1 MATTETKVTR
11 LFGGPGS
18 GKTTALLDH
27 VEEILEEDGVTFRD
41 ILVVSYTRAAA
52 QEVRERLADRLDESP
67 RALQGNVCTMHAK
80 AYELLDLS
88 RSDVIGESDKEE
100 FCEEYGLEFE
110 DEYSGAGRRT
120 ARSTTIGNK
129 VIATSQWL
137 QRTRRDVSDWYDVPF
152 QWDEEEVRLPPE
164 IDPNAQEG
172 NKYTPTW
179 PSDDDRI
186 DVPEAIRAWRSFKGE
201 QGKIGFADMLERVKQ
216 RSLLPSV
223 DYLVIDEFQDITTLQ
238 YDVYDEWKP
247 HMEQVLIAGDDD
259 QVVYSWQGADPA
271 LLLEEDVD
279 EDIILPNSY
288 RLPSNVLNA
297 VNQEIRH
304 IDKRQDKDLK
314 PRKEGGAVEARTNA
328 SMLDVVRMVR
338 RTLVEG
344 DGTIMVL
351 FRARY
356 QMFQFIDE
364 FITEGVPFTSLTDQ
378 RMWTDR
384 LTQYVR
390 AVEAIDEG
398 EDVTGLQARRLA
410 DMLQESAFGTNE
422 RDDLFD
428 TIDERQE
435 EAGIDDLEQLMIP
448 AEVIEDHVPFMPGP
462 ASASDMVRKVTNFQ
476 KKSVR
481 AYFSIGEYHGM
492 DTDRVRV
499 GTIHSAKGREADHV
513 LVGTD
518 LTEKVVEQMVATVE
532 DRVPSE
538 AADDADTGVEDIPG
552 CEEFTKTTSPVPVLT
567 DNERRVFYVGMSRAR
582 ERLVLLENLVDGAP
596 TLPID
601 VLLNNQL
608 TDASLEELVEE
619 AQQPAESDATGTE
632 VEAETP

>member
-27 VEEILEEDGVTFRD
+27 VEDILEQDGVTFRD

-52 QEVRERLADRLDESP
+52 QEVRERLADRLGESP

-80 AYELLDLS
+80 AYDLLDLS

-100 FCEEYGLEFE
+100 FCEDYGLEFE

-152 QWDEEEVRLPPE
+152 QWDDEEVRLPPE

-186 DVPEAIRAWRSFKGE
+186 DVPEAIRAWRSYKGE
-201 QGKIGFADMLERVKQ
+201 QGKIGFADMLERVRQ

-238 YDVYDEWKP
+238 YDVYDEWKS

-271 LLLEEDVD
+271 LLLEESVDDDV
-279 EDIILPNSY
+279 ILPNSY

-304 IDKRQDKDLK
+304 IDHRQDKDLK
-314 PRKEGGAVEARTNA
+314 PRKEGGAVEARRNA

-338 RTLVEG
+338 RTLAA
-344 DGTIMVL
+344 DAGTIMIL

-390 AVEAIDEG
+390 AVEAIDAG
-398 EDVTGLQARRLA
+398 DDVTGLQARRLA

-422 RDDLFD
+422 RDELFD

-435 EAGIDDLEQLMIP
+435 EAGIDDLQELMIP
-448 AEVIEDHVPFMPGP
+448 AKVIEDHAPFMPGP
-462 ASASDMVRKVTNFQ
+462 SSAGDMVRKVTNFQ
-476 KKSVR
+476 KKSIR
-481 AYFSIGEYHGM
+481 SYFGIGEYTGM

-513 LVGTD
+513 IVGTD
-518 LTEKVVEQMVATVE
+518 LTEKVVEQMVATV
-532 DRVPSE
+532 
-538 AADDADTGVEDIPG
+538 DDPTDVPG

-582 ERLVLLENLVDGAP
+582 ERLVILENLVDGAP

-601 VLLNNQL
+601 VLLHNRL
-608 TDASLEELVEE
+608 TETPLEELIET
-619 AQQPAESDATGTE
+619 AQQPADADATSE
-632 VEAETP
+632 DELEAEAP

>member
-27 VEEILEEDGVTFRD
+27 VEEILEQDDVTFRD

-52 QEVRERLADRLDESP
+52 QEVRERLAERLDESP

-100 FCEEYGLEFE
+100 FCEDFGIEYE

-129 VIATSQWL
+129 IIATSQWL
-137 QRTRRDVSDWYDVPF
+137 QRTSRDVSDWYDVPF
-152 QWDEEEVRLPPE
+152 QWNEEEVRLPPE

-186 DVPEAIRAWRSFKGE
+186 DVPEAIRAWRAYKGE
-201 QGKIGFADMLERVKQ
+201 NGKIGFADMLERVKQ

-238 YDVYDEWKP
+238 YDVYEEWKP
-247 HMEQVLIAGDDD
+247 HMKQVLIAGDDD

-271 LLLEEDVD
+271 LLLDEEVDDDV
-279 EDIILPNSY
+279 ILPNSY

-297 VNQEIRH
+297 VNKEIRH
-304 IDKRQDKDLK
+304 IEKRQDKDLK
-314 PRKEGGAVEARTNA
+314 PRKEGGAVEARRNA

-338 RTLVEG
+338 RSLVEE
-344 DGTIMVL
+344 GTVMVL

-390 AVEAIDEG
+390 AVEAIDNG
-398 EDVTGLQARRLA
+398 DDVTGLQARRLA

-422 RDDLFD
+422 RDALFD
-428 TIDERQE
+428 EIDERQE
-435 EAGIDDLEQLMIP
+435 ETGIEDLEDLMIP
-448 AEVIEDHVPFMPGP
+448 ADVVEDHVPFMPGP
-462 ASASDMVRKVTNFQ
+462 ASASDMLRKVTNFQ

-481 AYFSIGEYHGM
+481 SYFAIGEYEKM
-492 DTDRVRV
+492 ETDRVRV

-513 LVGTD
+513 IVGTD
-518 LTEKVVEQMVATVE
+518 LTEKVVEQMVATV
-532 DRVPSE
+532 
-538 AADDADTGVEDIPG
+538 DDPKAISG

-601 VLLNNQL
+601 VLLHNEL
-608 TDASLEELVEE
+608 LETPLEDLIEA
-619 AQQPAESDATGTE
+619 AQQPADADSE
-632 VEAETP
+632 EIEAEAP

>member
-1 MATTETKVTR
+1 MATTETEVTR

-27 VEEILEEDGVTFRD
+27 VEEILETDGVTFRD

-52 QEVRERLADRLDESP
+52 QEVRERLAERLDESP
-67 RALQGNVCTMHAK
+67 RSLQGNVCTMHAK

-100 FCEEYGLEFE
+100 FCDEFGLEFE

-137 QRTRRDVSDWYDVPF
+137 QRTSRDVSDWYDVPF

-186 DVPEAIRAWRSFKGE
+186 DIPEAIRGWRSYKGE

-216 RSLLPSV
+216 RSLVPNV

-238 YDVYDEWKP
+238 YDVYEEWKP
-247 HMEQVLIAGDDD
+247 HVKQVLIAGDDD

-271 LLLEEDVD
+271 LLLDEVVD

-304 IDKRQDKDLK
+304 IDQRQDKDLK
-314 PRKEGGAVEARTNA
+314 PRTEGGVVEARANA
-328 SMLDVVRMVR
+328 SMLDVVRNVR
-338 RTLVEG
+338 RTLVED

-390 AVEAIDEG
+390 AVEAIDAG

-422 RDDLFD
+422 RDALFE
-428 TIDERQE
+428 TIDDRQE
-435 EAGIDDLEQLMIP
+435 QAGIDDLETLMIP
-448 AEVIEDHVPFMPGP
+448 SEVIEDHVPFMPGP
-462 ASASDMVRKVTNFQ
+462 ASASDMLRKATSFQ
-476 KKSVR
+476 KKSVKS
-481 AYFSIGEYHGM
+481 YFSIGEYQNM
-492 DTDRVRV
+492 ETDRVRV

-513 LVGTD
+513 FVGTD
-518 LTEKVVEQMVATVE
+518 LTEKVVEQMVATV
-532 DRVPSE
+532 
-538 AADDADTGVEDIPG
+538 DDPTEIPG
-552 CEEFTKTTSPVPVLT
+552 CEEFTKTSSPVPVLT

-582 ERLVLLENLVDGAP
+582 KRLVLLENLVDGAP
-596 TLPID
+596 TLPVD
-601 VLLNNQL
+601 VLLENQL
-608 TDASLEELVEE
+608 TEKDLETLVEE
-619 AQQPAESDATGTE
+619 AQEPVDRTDE
-632 VEAETP
+632 VEAGTP

>member
-27 VEEILEEDGVTFRD
+27 VEEILEEEGVTFRD

-52 QEVRERLADRLDESP
+52 QEVRERLAERLGESP

-100 FCEEYGLEFE
+100 FCEEYGIEYE

-137 QRTRRDVSDWYDVPF
+137 QRTRRDVTDWYDVPF
-152 QWDEEEVRLPPE
+152 QWNDEEVRLPPE

-186 DVPEAIRAWRSFKGE
+186 DVPEAIRAWRSYKGE
-201 QGKIGFADMLERVKQ
+201 EGKIGFADMLERVAQ
-216 RSLLPSV
+216 RSLLPNV
-223 DYLVIDEFQDITTLQ
+223 DFLVIDEFQDITTLQ
-238 YDVYDEWKP
+238 YDVYEEWKP
-247 HMEQVLIAGDDD
+247 HMRQVLIAGDDD

-271 LLLEEDVD
+271 LLLDEQVD
-279 EDIILPNSY
+279 EDVILPNSY

-297 VNQEIRH
+297 VNKEIRH
-304 IDKRQDKDLK
+304 IETRQDKDLK
-314 PRKEGGAVEARTNA
+314 PRKEGGAVEARANA
-328 SMLDVVRMVR
+328 SMLDVVRNVR
-338 RTLVEG
+338 RTLDQT
-344 DGTIMVL
+344 DGTVMIL

-398 EDVTGLQARRLA
+398 RDVTGLQARRLA

-428 TIDERQE
+428 TIDDRQE
-435 EAGIDDLEQLMIP
+435 EAGIDDLAELMIP
-448 AEVIEDHVPFMPGP
+448 ADVVADHVPFMPGP
-462 ASASDMVRKVTNFQ
+462 ASAADMVRKVTNFQ

-481 AYFSIGEYHGM
+481 SYFAIGEYLGM
-492 DTDRVRV
+492 ETDRVRV

-513 LVGTD
+513 IVGTD
-518 LTEKVVEQMVATVE
+518 LTEKVVEQMVATVDDPE
-532 DRVPSE
+532 DVP
-538 AADDADTGVEDIPG
+538 GV
-552 CEEFTKTTSPVPVLT
+552 EEFTKNTSPVPVLT

-601 VLLNNQL
+601 VLLNNRL
-608 TDASLEELVEE
+608 TDMPLEDLIEQ
-619 AQQPAESDATGTE
+619 AQQPQDAQDAEADDNE
-632 VEAETP
+632 VEAEAP

>member
-27 VEEILEEDGVTFRD
+27 VEEILEQDGVTFRD

-52 QEVRERLADRLDESP
+52 QEVRERLAERLDESP

-100 FCEEYGLEFE
+100 FCDEFGIEYE

-137 QRTRRDVSDWYDVPF
+137 QRTSREVADWYDVPF

-186 DVPEAIRAWRSFKGE
+186 DVPEAIRGWRAYKGE
-201 QGKIGFADMLERVKQ
+201 NGKIGFADMLERVKQ

-238 YDVYDEWKP
+238 YDVYEEWKP
-247 HMEQVLIAGDDD
+247 HMKQVLIAGDDD

-271 LLLEEDVD
+271 LLLDEEVDDDV
-279 EDIILPNSY
+279 ILPNSY

-297 VNQEIRH
+297 VNKEIRH

-314 PRKEGGAVEARTNA
+314 PRTEGGSVEARRNA
-328 SMLDVVRMVR
+328 SMLDVVRLVR
-338 RTLVEG
+338 RSIVEE
-344 DGTIMVL
+344 GTVMVL

-364 FITEGVPFTSLTDQ
+364 FITEGMPFTSLTDQ

-390 AVEAIDEG
+390 AIEAIDAG

-410 DMLQESAFGTNE
+410 DMLQDSAFGTND
-422 RDDLFD
+422 RDALFD
-428 TIDERQE
+428 EIDERQE
-435 EAGIDDLEQLMIP
+435 ESGIEDLEDLMIP
-448 AEVIEDHVPFMPGP
+448 AEVIQDHVPFMPGP
-462 ASASDMVRKVTNFQ
+462 ASASDMLRKVTNFQ
-476 KKSVR
+476 KKSVKS
-481 AYFSIGEYHGM
+481 YFAIGEYSKM
-492 DTDRVRV
+492 ETDRVRV

-513 LVGTD
+513 IVGTD
-518 LTEKVVEQMVATVE
+518 LTEKVVEQMVATV
-532 DRVPSE
+532 
-538 AADDADTGVEDIPG
+538 DDPTAIPG

-601 VLLNNQL
+601 VLLHNEL
-608 TDASLEELVEE
+608 LETPLEDLIEE
-619 AQQPAESDATGTE
+619 AQQPADADGE
-632 VEAETP
+632 EIEAEAP

>member
-27 VEEILEEDGVTFRD
+27 VEEILEQDGVTFRD

-52 QEVRERLADRLDESP
+52 QEVRERLAERLDESP

-100 FCEEYGLEFE
+100 FCDEYGIEYE

-137 QRTRRDVSDWYDVPF
+137 QRTSREVSDWYDVPF
-152 QWDEEEVRLPPE
+152 QWDDEEVRLPPE
-164 IDPNAQEG
+164 IDDRAQEG

-186 DVPEAIRAWRSFKGE
+186 DVPEAIRAWRSYKGE

-216 RSLLPSV
+216 RSLLPNV

-238 YDVYDEWKP
+238 YDVYNEWKP
-247 HMEQVLIAGDDD
+247 HMEQVLISGDDD

-271 LLLEEDVD
+271 LLLEEGVD
-279 EDIILPNSY
+279 EDVILPNSY

-297 VNQEIRH
+297 VNKEIRH
-304 IDKRQDKDLK
+304 IDQRQDKDLK
-314 PRKEGGAVEARTNA
+314 PRKEGGSVEARANA

-344 DGTIMVL
+344 DGTIMLL

-364 FITEGVPFTSLTDQ
+364 FITEGVPFRSLTDQ

-390 AVEAIDEG
+390 AVEAIDRG
-398 EDVTGLQARRLA
+398 DDVNGLQARRLA
-410 DMLQESAFGTNE
+410 DMLQDSAFGTNE
-422 RDDLFD
+422 RDALFD
-428 TIDERQE
+428 EIDERQE
-435 EAGIDDLEQLMIP
+435 EADVEDLEELTVP
-448 AEVIEDHVPFMPGP
+448 AGVIEDHAPFMPGP
-462 ASASDMVRKVTNFQ
+462 ASAGDMVRKVTNFQ
-476 KKSVR
+476 KKSIR
-481 AYFSIGEYHGM
+481 SYFNIGEYQGM

-513 LVGTD
+513 FVGTD
-518 LTEKVVEQMVATVE
+518 LTEKVVEQMVATV
-532 DRVPSE
+532 
-538 AADDADTGVEDIPG
+538 DDPTDIPG

-582 ERLVLLENLVDGAP
+582 ERLYILENLVDGAP

-601 VLLNNQL
+601 VLLTNQL
-608 TDASLEELVEE
+608 TDLTLEELLEQ
-619 AQQPAESDATGTE
+619 AQAPDG
-632 VEAETP
+632 EAEELEAEAP